1 LILERKMER
10 VYYFPIFSIK
20 TLYLKMFGFSIFPPF
35 FLTLHHPK
43 QRRTQTT
50 LTEARILGPKWHRG
64 SGPEQGTQ
72 VAIRRAF
79 GAERA
84 VQDLEVSE
92 FFCRFFGVS
101 KKKHGVWR
109 PFEIRQVYVQ
119 CECWGDWKVVGK
131 FIYLSSGVMETR
143 KLCKA
148 GRSRSSS
155 HVVTLEK
162 KNEGN
167 MKGKTNRRLGSSEKN
182 SGFKRRDVGKDL
194 VRPFQFRKGLCYQCQ
209 VLVTRNWPT

>member
-1 LILERKMER
+1 
-10 VYYFPIFSIK
+10 
-20 TLYLKMFGFSIFPPF
+20 MFGSIFPPF

-84 VQDLEVSE
+84 VQDLEVSAV
-92 FFCRFFGVS
+92 FCRFFGVS

-109 PFEIRQVYVQ
+109 PFKIRQVYVQ

-162 KNEGN
+162 KMKETWKERQMGDSEAAKKTAVLSEGTLA
-167 MKGKTNRRLGSSEKN
+167 KTSLGRSSFAKACATSARSLLQETGQLKIW
-182 SGFKRRDVGKDL
+182 
-194 VRPFQFRKGLCYQCQ
+194 
-209 VLVTRNWPT
+209 TT